1 VRGHVIEIS
10 TDVYRLLQARTQG
23 YASWTD
29 EKPGPTQR
37 IVLDDEEYRKFVD
50 RAIAERKTLDRVI
63 CEACV
68 RN

>member
-1 VRGHVIEIS
+1 VRGHIIEIS
-10 TDVYRLLQARTQG
+10 TDVYRLLQTRTRGQ
-23 YASWTD
+23 ASWTD
-29 EKPGPTQR
+29 EKPGPTQL
-37 IVLDDEEYRKFVD
+37 IVLDDEEYRKLVD